1 MPFMSWLFG
10 SNNGKDTRKVDASES
25 PKSLIARIKGKVDA
39 TIDEPSGET
48 QRFIKAELDA
58 AAVADEKRVEHKKET
73 DEKVEAHR
81 KRADTEM
88 RKVAEKT
95 LGMSDI
101 FVKKNGEWIKP
112 KSLTE
117 EEQEAARMRAVENIK
132 NLGWRE
138 NRA

>member
-1 MPFMSWLFG
+1 MAFLSWLFG
-10 SNNGKDTRKVDASES
+10 SNGEKDESAES
-25 PKSLIARIKGKVDA
+25 PRSLIERIKGEVDA
-39 TIDEPSGET
+39 TIDEPNGDT

-58 AAVADEKRVEHKKET
+58 AAEAEDKRVEHKKET

-95 LGMSDI
+95 IGMSDI
-101 FVKKNGEWIKP
+101 FVKKNGEWVSPKP
-112 KSLTE
+112 LTE
-117 EEQEAARMRAVENIK
+117 EEQEAARMRAVKNIK
-132 NLGWRE
+132 NAGWRE

>member
-1 MPFMSWLFG
+1 MAFLSWLFG
-10 SNNGKDTRKVDASES
+10 SSEDKAKGTEC
-25 PKSLIARIKGKVDA
+25 PKSLIARIKGEVDA
-39 TIDEPSGET
+39 TIEEPSGDT

-58 AAVADEKRVEHKKET
+58 AKEAEEKRVEHEKET

-101 FVKKNGEWIKP
+101 FVKKNGEWVTP
-112 KSLTE
+112 EPLTE
-117 EEQEAARMRAVENIK
+117 EEQEAARARAVENIK
-132 NLGWRE
+132 NSGWRE
-138 NRA
+138 SRA